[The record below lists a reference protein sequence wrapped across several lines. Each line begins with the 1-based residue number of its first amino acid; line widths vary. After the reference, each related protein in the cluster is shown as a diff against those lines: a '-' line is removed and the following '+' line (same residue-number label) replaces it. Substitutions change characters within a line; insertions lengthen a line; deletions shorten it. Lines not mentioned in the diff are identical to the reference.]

1 MLFLIAA
8 LTLATADPATADR
21 PVKQAQAESAGD
33 ISGASVRVA
42 CIAKATGFLDQCVVL
57 EETRPGFGFGEAAVA
72 LMTGE
77 AVTPATEN
85 GKPIDSRFERTIQ
98 FTP

>member
-1 MLFLIAA
+1 M
-8 LTLATADPATADR
+8 
-21 PVKQAQAESAGD
+21 
-33 ISGASVRVA
+33 
-42 CIAKATGFLDQCVVL
+42 L

-72 LMTGE
+72 LLTGE
-77 AVTPATEN
+77 AVIPATEN